1 VLSVDEH
8 EQIRNALAAGDG
20 AGARLAMT
28 AHIEHAG
35 RLLIGYLD
43 RHNFWGA

>member
-1 VLSVDEH
+1 MLSVDEH
-8 EQIRNALAAGDG
+8 EQIRTARAARDG
-20 AGARLAMT
+20 AGARRAMT
-28 AHIEHAG
+28 THIEHAG